1 MDNFGGVMKI
11 IRFDSVGGASGDMI
25 LGALIGLGAD
35 IDILN
40 RELASLL
47 PSEKFE
53 ITVSPKESHGING
66 IAATVEIDE
75 LHSHHHAG
83 QHEHHHHQHDG
94 RTFADIR
101 QLIAESRLTDTVKA
115 MTVKVFTALAEAEGR
130 VHNMTADQV
139 HFHEVGAVDS
149 IVDIAGCCLAMELLG
164 IQGISVSPLPS
175 GQGTFKCCHGIY
187 PIPAPATVELMKN
200 LKSVLTEEP
209 YELVTPTGAALL
221 SVWPH
226 LEIPPGSMIIKTAN
240 SFGQRALNSRPNLL
254 RAILYETA
262 ENNVTE
268 QNDESDSAIVLETNI
283 DDCPAEFIGPL
294 FERLFHAGALD
305 VWTTPILMKKQ
316 RPGIMLSVI
325 CKTSCRTN
333 LYDIIFRE
341 TTTFGIREYPVFRQC
356 LERRFEQV
364 ETPFGKVSVK
374 TGSRNGQDITSSP
387 EIDDCIRLSAQSK
400 VSVREVYLAA
410 VKAAKL

>member
-1 MDNFGGVMKI
+1 MKI

-25 LGALIGLGAD
+25 LCALIGLGAD
-35 IDILN
+35 VDILN

-47 PSEKFE
+47 PSEKFS

-75 LHSHHHAG
+75 HHSHYHAG
-83 QHEHHHHQHDG
+83 QHEHHHHEHDG

-101 QLIAESRLTDTVKA
+101 QLIAESRLSESVKSMA
-115 MTVKVFTALAEAEGR
+115 ISVFTALAEAEGKI
-130 VHNMTADQV
+130 HNMTVDQV

-149 IVDIAGCCLAMELLG
+149 IVDITGCCLAMDMLG

-175 GQGTFKCCHGIY
+175 GQGTFKCRHGIY

-200 LKSVLTEEP
+200 LKSVLTDEP

-226 LEIPPGSMIIKTAN
+226 LEIPSGGMIVKTAN
-240 SFGQRALNSRPNLL
+240 SFGQRKLDSRPNLL
-254 RAILYETA
+254 RAILYESA
-262 ENNVTE
+262 GNSLTE
-268 QNDESDSAIVLETNI
+268 QNDEADSSVILETNI

-294 FERLFHAGALD
+294 FERLLNAGALD
-305 VWTTPILMKKQ
+305 VWTTPIMMKKQ

-325 CKTSCRTN
+325 CKSNCRTTI
-333 LYDIIFRE
+333 YDIIFRE
-341 TTTFGIREYPVFRQC
+341 TTTFGIREYPVSRQC

-364 ETPFGKVSVK
+364 ETSFGKVKIKV
-374 TGSRNGQDITSSP
+374 GSRNGQDITSSP
-387 EIDDCIRLSAQSK
+387 EIDDCIRLSAQAR
-400 VSVREVYLAA
+400 VSVKEVYLLA
-410 VKAAKL
+410 VKAQKQ

>member
-1 MDNFGGVMKI
+1 MKI

-47 PSEKFE
+47 PSEKFK

-66 IAATVEIDE
+66 IAATVEIE
-75 LHSHHHAG
+75 EHYSHHHPG
-83 QHEHHHHQHDG
+83 QHGHHHKHDG

-101 QLIAESRLTDTVKA
+101 QLIMASQLNESVKS
-115 MTVKVFTALAEAEGR
+115 MTIKVFAALAEAEGNI
-130 VHNMTADQV
+130 HNMTADQV

-149 IVDIAGCCLAMELLG
+149 IVDITGCCLAMHILG
-164 IQGISVSPLPS
+164 IQWISVSPLPS
-175 GQGTFKCCHGIY
+175 GQGTFKCRHGIY
-187 PIPAPATVELMKN
+187 PIPAPATIELMKN
-200 LKSVLTEEP
+200 LKSILTDEP

-226 LEIPPGSMIIKTAN
+226 LEIPSSGMIVKTSN
-240 SFGQRALNSRPNLL
+240 SFGQRKLDSRPNLL
-254 RAILYETA
+254 RAILYESPE
-262 ENNVTE
+262 ENRLTE
-268 QNDESDSAIVLETNI
+268 QSDETDSAVILETNI

-294 FERLFHAGALD
+294 FERLLNAGALD
-305 VWTTPILMKKQ
+305 VWITPIMMKKQ
-316 RPGIMLSVI
+316 RPGTMLSVI
-325 CKTSCRTN
+325 CKSSYRTT

-341 TTTFGIREYPVFRQC
+341 TTTFGIREYSVSRQC

-364 ETPFGKVSVK
+364 ETSFGKVKIKV
-374 TGSRNGQDITSSP
+374 GSRNKQDITSSP
-387 EIDDCIRLSAQSK
+387 EIDDCIRLSAQAR
-400 VSVREVYLAA
+400 VSVKEVYLAA
-410 VKAAKL
+410 VKAQKQ